1 MQQEKT
7 LTSKP
12 HNLIMEGR
20 KNLSI
25 NGVTHVESFDEQ
37 TVVLQTTMGQL
48 TVKGHNFHLDQLNI
62 DTGDVGITGNIYGM
76 MYTNEHTQGGF
87 FSRIFK

>member
-1 MQQEKT
+1 MQQEKNPNT
-7 LTSKP
+7 KP
-12 HNLIMEGR
+12 HNLIMENR
-20 KNLSI
+20 KGLTV

-37 TVVLQTTMGQL
+37 TVILQTNMGQL

-62 DTGDVGITGNIYGM
+62 DTGDVGITGNIYGI
-76 MYTNEHTQGGF
+76 MYTDEHVQGGF